1 MRYTIM
7 HHATGETLTLS
18 RDVAT
23 THPAWVH
30 GQMGTDSEAEL
41 QWALDQYGED
51 AVGSGPDAD
60 GVAIE
65 ATDNTDLL
73 RQFVATSGLTPTE
86 LSRVLGRDDRTMRRW
101 LAGEQDVPDTL
112 AQQVARLRVTAVDPE
127 GVHLTYTR

>member
-1 MRYTIM
+1 MTTYADAARTSPVMSVGDMERWCQSHDVSADEALRIWTQSNGNADAAERIWNDECGWTDET
-7 HHATGETLTLS
+7 HA
-18 RDVAT
+18 
-23 THPAWVH
+23 
-30 GQMGTDSEAEL
+30 
-41 QWALDQYGED
+41 
-51 AVGSGPDAD
+51 
-60 GVAIE
+60 
-65 ATDNTDLL
+65 L